1 MLAALALLAGF
12 VPACAEPVH
21 EPSRSLLALERL
33 AFVEFD
39 STKAPG
45 PGQSLL
51 VGRFEVTRGELR
63 AWLSASGYEV
73 EPALAQFMRRWEERT
88 MDWPASFV
96 TLAEAQQFAASV
108 AMRLPTQAEWLL
120 LATGRARWDFPWG
133 PMGQQGKAN
142 TLELKLGR
150 ACSVGTFEAG
160 ASPSGCYDLFGNV
173 FEWAQAP
180 AGGRDAEFTWAL
192 GGSFRSAMRSLSRP
206 EFLIDQHVGHW
217 LHVATRSDDVGF
229 RCVADAAQ
237 YLSARAPSFGSDRAS
252 LQRLRGVGKSW
263 GKAAVPLL
271 ESLCARESASPALLA
286 LLEGAR
292 S

>member
-1 MLAALALLAGF
+1 MLAAFVALAGV
-12 VPACAEPVH
+12 VPACAEARH
-21 EPSRSLLALERL
+21 EPSRSLIALERL

-45 PGQSLL
+45 SGQSLL
-51 VGRFEVTRGELR
+51 VGRFEVTRGEWR
-63 AWLSASGYEV
+63 AWLEQSGYEV
-73 EPALAQFMRRWEERT
+73 EPALAQHMQRWEANT

-96 TLAEAQQFAASV
+96 TQVEAAAFAASS

-120 LATGRARWDFPWG
+120 VATGRARLDFPWG
-133 PMGQQGKAN
+133 SMSQQGKAN
-142 TLELKLGR
+142 TLELRLGR

-160 ASPSGCYDLFGNV
+160 ASPNGCYDLFGNV
-173 FEWAQAP
+173 FEWVASP
-180 AGGRDAEFTWAL
+180 AGGQESESTWAL
-192 GGSFRSAMRSLSRP
+192 GGSFRSSMRSLSRP
-206 EFLIDQHVGHW
+206 EFLVDQHVGLW
-217 LHVATRSDDVGF
+217 LHAATRSDDVGF
-229 RCVADAAQ
+229 RCVVDAAQ
-237 YLSARAPSFGSDRAS
+237 YLQARAPALGSDRES

-271 ESLCARESASPALLA
+271 EHLCGKEQASLALSA